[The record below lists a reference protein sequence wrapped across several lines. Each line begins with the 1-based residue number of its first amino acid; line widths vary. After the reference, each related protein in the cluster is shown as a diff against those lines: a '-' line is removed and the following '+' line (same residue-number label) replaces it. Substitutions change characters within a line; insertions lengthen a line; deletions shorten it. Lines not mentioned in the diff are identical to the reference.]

1 MAFTLHSEALELPS
15 MTDVNRTSEQR
26 NIAISLSD
34 YRLEVRSHDI
44 IVKQSE
50 FGRHWTAA

>member
-1 MAFTLHSEALELPS
+1 